1 MNQPEISQ
9 EQNESS
15 SKKKIQLLPAQDR
28 SLPALDKSFPV
39 QDKSFP
45 AQDTYSPAQ
54 DKSLPALDKS
64 HKHTSLPHDQTIQ
77 SLNKNELSAAV
88 LLTKN
93 KDQATL

>member
-15 SKKKIQLLPAQDR
+15 SKKKIQLLPA
-28 SLPALDKSFPV
+28 LDKSFPAL
-39 QDKSFP
+39 DKSFP

-54 DKSLPALDKS
+54 DKSFPALDKS

-93 KDQATL
+93 KDQAAL